1 MIDGGGPKE
10 GVGKP
15 VERGGSTTSKENVG
29 EAGTEVM
36 TGVGRGGGLLRGR
49 YTITWFRSVVD
60 GVGPGGF
67 ATSLGL

>member
-1 MIDGGGPKE
+1 MIEGGGSRE

-15 VERGGSTTSKENVG
+15 VDRVGSTTSKEKVG

-49 YTITWFRSVVD
+49 
-60 GVGPGGF
+60 
-67 ATSLGL
+67 